1 MASQSRYDAAV
12 PFVGSKFRA
21 WAGRFGVVNS
31 AVGEGTNR
39 RITPARDRHLALV
52 GAAVVAASLAA
63 TGSAAAQAPPS
74 HDTPDPVKPSGGP
87 PPPSRVVFSPYEQ
100 ETIAQAIAQVG
111 GGEIEL
117 EPDGKP
123 IESIEIVRFEVVEK
137 RDVPYDTVRN
147 AIPKKAFGNRFE
159 LVVGEESADEVAA
172 KTLETAVTWSNRV
185 HYVTRDMIVR
195 REMLFSK
202 GDVYRTQAVQETARN
217 LRVLPQIAHVVYVPL
232 KGKKPGA
239 VRLVYATKDLWSLRL
254 SYDVGVTPGGVEYL
268 TFVPQETN
276 LLGLHHTVAGTFVY
290 QPESYTVGASYRVPR
305 FGYSRIGAS
314 AGVNAYINRQ
324 TGSPEGSAGS
334 VSVGQPLWST
344 RTPWAWSANAGW
356 TDAVARRYSNAKL
369 ALYDARAT
377 GAVRDNIPFQYKT
390 STVSAGAGV
399 TRSFGWEYKNDL
411 SAGFSASFRSNK
423 PFDLSRYDPRAADEF
438 VRRNIP
444 VGEDRVGPNLQ
455 WHSYTTR
462 FHAITDFAT
471 FALQEEYRL
480 GHEVYV
486 NVYPVT
492 RALGSTRDVLGGYA
506 GAQYT
511 IPLGDGLARA
521 SVESVTEY
529 ELRGDGSGGNRLS
542 DASISGAVRI
552 VSPKTRFGRVV
563 FDGAMLNRYENYL
576 NRQSV
581 LGGDDRLRG
590 YPSNYYSGSDVILG
604 NLEFRTRPVRL
615 LSLQVG
621 GVAFFDAGDT
631 AFGWKSLSPKQSAGF
646 GIRTLIPWLN
656 RVVFRGDFGFPLNR
670 TQAACPTPGTPCKI
684 DPYNF
689 YFSFEQAF
697 GFGSISP

>member
-1 MASQSRYDAAV
+1 MVAT
-12 PFVGSKFRA
+12 G
-21 WAGRFGVVNS
+21 
-31 AVGEGTNR
+31 
-39 RITPARDRHLALV
+39 LAL
-52 GAAVVAASLAA
+52 SLASSTA
-63 TGSAAAQAPPS
+63 RADLTPS
-74 HDTPDPVKPSGGP
+74 HDTPDPITPATP

-100 ETIAQAIAQVG
+100 ETIAQAIAEVG
-111 GGEIEL
+111 GGAIEL
-117 EPDGKP
+117 EPDGKV

-137 RDVPYDTVRN
+137 RDVPYESVDQ
-147 AIPKKAFGNRFE
+147 AIPKKAFGNRLE
-159 LVVGEESADEVAA
+159 LVVGEGDADEVAGG
-172 KTLETAVTWSNRV
+172 TLRDAVKWSNKV

-195 REMLFSK
+195 REMLFGAGARYS
-202 GDVYRTQAVQETARN
+202 TQAVQETARN
-217 LRVLPQIAHVVYVPL
+217 LRALPQIAHVVYVPL
-232 KGKKPGA
+232 VGKKPGT

-254 SYDVGVTPGGVEYL
+254 SYDIGVTPGGVEYF

-314 AGVNAYINRQ
+314 AGANVYINRA
-324 TGSPEGSAGS
+324 TGSPEGSAAS
-334 VSVGQPLWST
+334 IAVGQPLWST
-344 RTPWAWSANAGW
+344 RTEWAWSASAGW

-377 GAVRDNIPFQYKT
+377 PTVRDNIPFQYKT
-390 STVSAGAGV
+390 STISAGAGV
-399 TRSFGWEYKNDL
+399 TRSFGWQYKNDL
-411 SAGFSASFRSNK
+411 SAGFNASFRHNRA
-423 PFDLSRYDPRAADEF
+423 FDLSRYDPTAAAEF

-455 WHSYTTR
+455 WHTYTTR
-462 FHAITDFAT
+462 FHAITDFNT

-480 GHEVYV
+480 GHEAYV

-492 RALGSTRDVLGGYA
+492 KALGSTRDLLGGYA
-506 GAQYT
+506 GVQYT
-511 IPLGDGLARA
+511 IPMGDGVARA
-521 SVESVTEY
+521 SVETVAEY
-529 ELRGDGSGGNRLS
+529 ELRGEGSGGNRVS
-542 DASISGAVRI
+542 DASIAGALHV
-552 VSPKTRFGRVV
+552 VSPKTKIGRLV

-590 YPSNYYSGSDVILG
+590 YPSNFYSGSDLILG
-604 NLEFRTRPVRL
+604 NLEFRSRPIRI
-615 LSLQVG
+615 LSMQVG

-631 AFGWKSLSPKQSAGF
+631 AFGWKSLNPKQSAGV

-656 RVVFRGDFGFPLNR
+656 RVVFRGDLGIPLNR
-670 TQAACPTPGTPCKI
+670 TQAACPNPGTPCKI